1 MCFPAVLVLARA
13 GAQRDDRR
21 TCGEGHPVIRCHPR
35 FRDASQTLKIH
46 AYRIGEA
53 PSMRNPI
60 AGIQRASE
68 IEHEPGYCALFP
80 DDAKFIVGS
89 EYAHART
96 LDGLSSGV
104 RSARL
109 RRAAQRLSPRICI
122 GIDINTP
129 GEPSCLRRILAGPVG
144 RRNSSPLCS
153 PFFIVDTQ

>member
-1 MCFPAVLVLARA
+1 MVPPGGR
-13 GAQRDDRR
+13 QDRI
-21 TCGEGHPVIRCHPR
+21 GEGHPVIRCHPR
-35 FRDASQTLKIH
+35 FRDAGQTLKIH
-46 AYRIGEA
+46 AYRIGKA
-53 PSMRNPI
+53 PSMCNPI

-122 GIDINTP
+122 GIDISTP
-129 GEPSCLRRILAGPVG
+129 EESSCLRRILAGPVG
-144 RRNSSPLCS
+144 PEEFVAAMLTV
-153 PFFIVDTQ
+153 FIVDTQ